1 MIRNEI
7 MKMIIAI
14 TQFFEKKTEK
24 IVVETEF
31 EKERMNDFVNQSQ
44 KGGLYFNDDFSSWF
58 DDFGE
63 DWK

>member
-31 EKERMNDFVNQSQ
+31 EKERMNDFVKHSQ
-44 KGGLYFNDDFSSWF
+44 NAGFYFNDDFSSWF

>member
-1 MIRNEI
+1 MIGNEI

-14 TQFFEKKTEK
+14 TQFLEKKTEK

-31 EKERMNDFVNQSQ
+31 EKARMKDFINHSE
-44 KGGLYFNDDFSSWF
+44 KFGFFCNDDFSSWF

-63 DWK
+63 DWE

>member
-1 MIRNEI
+1 

-14 TQFFEKKTEK
+14 TEFFEKKTEK

-31 EKERMNDFVNQSQ
+31 EKERMKDFVTDSVKYGFN
-44 KGGLYFNDDFSSWF
+44 FNDDFSSWF

>member
-1 MIRNEI
+1 MIGNEI
-7 MKMIIAI
+7 VKMIIAI
-14 TQFFEKKTEK
+14 TQFFEKKTER

-31 EKERMNDFVNQSQ
+31 EKERMKDFVNDSV
-44 KGGLYFNDDFSSWF
+44 KYGFNFNDDFSSWF

>member
-1 MIRNEI
+1 MIGNEI

-14 TQFFEKKTEK
+14 TKFFEKKPEK

>member
-1 MIRNEI
+1 

-31 EKERMNDFVNQSQ
+31 EKERMNDFVNHSQ
-44 KGGLYFNDDFSSWF
+44 KAGFYFTDDFSSWF